1 MTATLHLKHVERRI
15 SLDPLSDAE
24 WLRTKLGDGHILESM
39 RYSESDIAKYGLPQ
53 VQAWIDDDH
62 RRLQAFENGDWWFV
76 HLEAVAVV
84 SVMLGDCELGYIE
97 ASHSCVGG
105 VESDSPQCH
114 FDELTQD
121 LVADIKAE
129 LADLGF
135 ADVESVETIDVRSD
149 EWLIQTW

>member
-1 MTATLHLKHVERRI
+1 MNATLHLKHIERRI
-15 SLDPLSDAE
+15 SLDPVSDAD
-24 WLRTKLGDGHILESM
+24 WLRTRLQNGHIIQSM
-39 RYSESDIAKYGLPQ
+39 RFSDTDIAKYGLGQ
-53 VQAWIDDDH
+53 VKAWIEDDH
-62 RRLQAFENGDWWFV
+62 RRLRGFENGDWWFV
-76 HLEAVAVV
+76 NVEAVAVV
-84 SVMLGDCELGYIE
+84 SVMLGNRELGRIE